1 MAETGRQG
9 RFSEPGER
17 VPLSFRVT
25 PEFKRRIDRAAA
37 LSGRSTAQEIELRLE
52 ASLADAAVP
61 PEIAALAELLARV
74 MTETGTAI
82 SGGNRWAGHGSVPW
96 LRDPY
101 ATDQALMAARRIIEK
116 IQPEGDRGPHG
127 LFASPDYPTE
137 LAENIGTQV
146 ADGTIE
152 VMLGRHEEDGSS
164 AALWT
169 PRVFQKLG
177 VIGERLARHPSPKE
191 YFVSATEPAPVGD
204 FLTSTGSPAGTS
216 PEGGEPGSTAFEKPA
231 RDEP

>member
-1 MAETGRQG
+1 MAETRRQG

-25 PEFKRRIDRAAA
+25 PEFKRRIDQAAA
-37 LSGRSTAQEIELRLE
+37 ASGRSIAQEIELRLE

-74 MTETGTAI
+74 MTDTGTAI
-82 SGGNRWAGHGSVPW
+82 SGGNRWAGYGSVPW

-101 ATDQALMAARRIIEK
+101 ALTQALMAACRIIEK
-116 IQPEGDRGPHG
+116 IQPEGDRAPHG
-127 LFASPDYPTE
+127 LFATLGDSGHQ
-137 LAENIGTQV
+137 IGHEV
-146 ADGTIE
+146 ADGIIE
-152 VMLGRHEEDGSS
+152 VMLGRFEEEGST

-177 VIGERLARHPSPKE
+177 VIGKRLAGHPSPEE
-191 YFVSATEPAPVGD
+191 YFVSTTEPAPS
-204 FLTSTGSPAGTS
+204 TSAEP
-216 PEGGEPGSTAFEKPA
+216 PEGGDQPGSTTTDKPE
-231 RDEP
+231 RDES

>member
-1 MAETGRQG
+1 MVETGRQG

-52 ASLADAAVP
+52 ASLADAVVP

-101 ATDQALMAARRIIEK
+101 AINQALMAARRIIEK
-116 IQPEGDRGPHG
+116 IQPEGDPAPHG
-127 LFASPDYPTE
+127 LFASPDYPKE
-137 LAENIGTQV
+137 LAENIGTRSRM
-146 ADGTIE
+146 A
-152 VMLGRHEEDGSS
+152 SS
-164 AALWT
+164 
-169 PRVFQKLG
+169 R
-177 VIGERLARHPSPKE
+177 
-191 YFVSATEPAPVGD
+191 
-204 FLTSTGSPAGTS
+204 
-216 PEGGEPGSTAFEKPA
+216 
-231 RDEP
+231 